1 MNLKN
6 KTILITGGTKGIG
19 RSICTDLAKQGS
31 NVIILARTQSDLQ
44 KVKKELSIFSNIS
57 TFQCDLTS
65 QSNIKKVFKKI
76 KLKFN
81 QIDVLI
87 NNAGTA
93 YVGPVEQMSLSNWNL
108 IINTNLTSVFLCCKE
123 IIPIMKKQK
132 NGYILNIVS
141 NSGRNGAANFSAYC
155 ASKFGQLG
163 FAQSLFHE
171 LHPFGIK
178 VVSICPGG
186 VDTEM
191 WKNVKNDPK
200 IVPKKDK
207 ALKPKHVSDFI
218 NFILK
223 HDEILFKDPVILP
236 SSLYY

>member
-31 NVIILARTQSDLQ
+31 NIIILARTQSDLQ

-65 QSNIKKVFKKI
+65 QSDIKKVFKKI

-93 YVGPVEQMSLSNWNL
+93 YVGSAEQMSLSNWNL

-163 FAQSLFHE
+163 FSQSLFHE

-191 WKNVKNDPK
+191 WKNVKNDSK